1 VIREQIMQ
9 PASRTAAFGE
19 STIREMTR
27 LAIQH
32 HAINLS
38 QGFPDFDPPDVVL
51 DAAAAAI
58 RGGANQYTITWGYPA
73 LRHKLAEIYT
83 EQLGWPV
90 DPDLHIT
97 VTCGVTEGIAAAQMA
112 VLNAGDEIIILEPA
126 HENFRPASIMVG
138 AAPVAVPLEAPAYR
152 LDGERIAAAITPRT
166 RALLLNTPHNPTGR
180 VFDDDELATVI
191 DLVVKQDLIL
201 ITDEI
206 YDRILYDGR
215 VHRSP
220 GGLEPLRERT
230 ITVGGL
236 GKSFAVTG
244 WRLGYI
250 IAPAAVSTPIRKIH
264 DYLTICAPTP
274 LQAAAAAALSLPA
287 DYFAEMSIAYHQRRD
302 VMMGILEELG
312 FRATVPEGAYYT
324 MADYT
329 QLDIPQASWD
339 STRFAHWM
347 TTAVGVAVVPGTSFY
362 SLPGYGLHSIRFAF
376 PKKIATL
383 HEAAA
388 RMSKIYQ

>member
-1 VIREQIMQ
+1 MR
-9 PASRTAAFGE
+9 PATRTAEFGE

-32 HAINLS
+32 DAINLS
-38 QGFPDFDPPDVVL
+38 QGFPDFDPPPAVL
-51 DAAAAAI
+51 QAAADAVF
-58 RGGANQYTITWGYPA
+58 GGANQYTITWGYPA
-73 LRHKLAEIYT
+73 LRERLAEIYT
-83 EQLGWPV
+83 HQLGWPV
-90 DPDLHIT
+90 DPNVHVT

-112 VLNAGDEIIILEPA
+112 VLNHGDEILILEPA
-126 HENFRPASIMVG
+126 HENFRPASLMVG

-152 LDGERIAAAITPRT
+152 IDPERIEAAITPRT

-180 VFDDDELATVI
+180 VFDDAEIATVV
-191 DLVVKQDLIL
+191 DLVLKYDLIL

-220 GGLEPLRERT
+220 GGLEPLRDRT

-250 IAPAAVSTPIRKIH
+250 IAPAAVATSIRKIH
-264 DYLTICAPTP
+264 DYMTICAPTP
-274 LQAAAAAALSLPA
+274 LQAAAAVALSLPQS
-287 DYFAEMSIAYHQRRD
+287 YFDEMTLAYHQRRD
-302 VMMGILEELG
+302 LMMSTLEELG
-312 FRATVPEGAYYT
+312 FRATLPEGAYYT

-329 QLDIPQASWD
+329 QLDIPQAQWD
-339 STRFAHWM
+339 STRFAQWM
-347 TTAVGVAVVPGTSFY
+347 TTEIGVAVVPGTSFY
-362 SLPGYGLHSIRFAF
+362 SLPGYGQQSIRFAF
-376 PKKIATL
+376 PKRLETL
-383 HEAAA
+383 RAAGE
-388 RMSKIYQ
+388 RMMRMHR